1 MSFYSSIVTCYDQIF
16 PLSEQEATFTR
27 LLVEEHGCQTM
38 LDIGCGSGAL
48 AYAMTPYMQYI
59 EAFDYDQAM
68 VDKAISLRSHPVI
81 HFRQGDMRCL
91 TEMYRPANYDLVTC
105 YGNTLVHLPQEE
117 ALAVLPQVYG
127 LLAEG
132 GIFACQILNYEH
144 IFAENINE
152 LPLIERPSLRFERWY
167 DLESQQ
173 KVQFHSRLTVKGK
186 DESLENVIPLYPLT
200 KAELAAG
207 LAQAGF
213 KQLCWYSNF
222 GGDAYH
228 GAHLPLIVTAR
239 K

>member
-1 MSFYSSIVTCYDQIF
+1 MSFYSSIVTYYDQIF

-48 AYAMTPYMQYI
+48 AYAMTPYMQHI

-127 LLAEG
+127 LLVEG
-132 GIFACQILNYEH
+132 GVFACQILNYEH
-144 IFAENINE
+144 IFAENITE

-167 DLESQQ
+167 ELVSPQE
-173 KVQFHSRLTVKGK
+173 VLFHSRLTLT
-186 DESLENVIPLYPLT
+186 DMADPLDNVIPLYPLN
-200 KAELAAG
+200 KDELATG
-207 LAQAGF
+207 LEQAGF
-213 KQLCWYSNF
+213 THLQWYGNF
-222 GGDAYH
+222 GGDVYH